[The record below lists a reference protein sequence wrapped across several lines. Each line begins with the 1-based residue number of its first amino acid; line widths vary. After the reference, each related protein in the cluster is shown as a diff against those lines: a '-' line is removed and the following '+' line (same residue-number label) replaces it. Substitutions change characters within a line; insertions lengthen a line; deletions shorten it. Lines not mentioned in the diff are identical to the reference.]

1 MYSKE
6 MKILIVDDMLTM
18 RKYVQKKFEKLGFS
32 HFLEAE
38 NGKVA
43 LDLLVEMAEEIALVA
58 TDINMP
64 EMTGIEFIKGA
75 RQFES
80 LKNTPFIVI
89 SAEREQKSQH
99 DAINAGANGYL
110 CKPFD
115 EESLKTELEHVFVKK
130 TTLENRKVFK
140 NKQDITVLNNLDAL
154 FNPISDS
161 INRAISQQCGLLLK
175 SGVFYKKAFGET
187 WIPRGHCQIVS
198 NAYLAD
204 GNQHCSLTLYFDKK
218 VFLKFASVMF
228 EEDFQEIAEDIRDLI
243 AEWLNIALGSLKHE
257 LNDKMGC
264 NFVSTIPIIVIG
276 NQLVTGSTKENP
288 LFIFPFNSD
297 IGDFHLLLNLGEER
311 IIPWDNSIL
320 DFL

>member
-1 MYSKE
+1 MYSNE

-18 RKYVQKKFEKLGFS
+18 RKYVLKKFEKLGFS
-32 HFLEAE
+32 NFFEAE

-43 LDLLVEMAEEIALVA
+43 LDLLVEKAGEIDLVA

-64 EMTGIEFIKGA
+64 EMTGIECIQKI
-75 RQFES
+75 RQINTI
-80 LKNTPFIVI
+80 KNTPIIVI
-89 SAEREQKSQH
+89 SSERECMCQQN
-99 DAINAGANGYL
+99 AINAGANGYL

-115 EESLKTELEHVFVKK
+115 ENSLKVELENVFEKK
-130 TTLENRKVFK
+130 TTLRNRMTIQKK
-140 NKQDITVLNNLDAL
+140 PEITTLNHLDAL

-161 INRAISQQCGLLLK
+161 INQAISKQCGLKLK
-175 SGVFYKKAFGET
+175 SGVFYKKDFGESG
-187 WIPRGHCQIVS
+187 IPRGHCQIVS
-198 NAYLAD
+198 NSYLAD
-204 GNQHCSLTLYFDKK
+204 VNQQCSLTLYFDKK

-228 EEDFQEIAEDIRDLI
+228 DEEFPEIADDIKDLI

-257 LNDKMGC
+257 LNDVMGC
-264 NFVSTIPIIVIG
+264 NFTSTIPIIVMG

-311 IIPWDNSIL
+311 IIPWDNSTL
-320 DFL
+320 ELL